1 MSDNSASQR
10 KDSHLDLA
18 RKTLAESQNT
28 KRPLEAIELPYCAL
42 PELNL
47 DEIDITTRFLSRQ
60 LSAPLLITGMTGG
73 TARADKLNAALVE
86 VACQHQIAVG
96 LGSQRASLEGGKSQ
110 KNLRKNNPKAC
121 LIGNLG
127 AVQIIGDDGFALA
140 QRAVADIEADALAIH
155 LNPLQEAIQPEGDY
169 NWQGVEAAITRL
181 VDKLGCP
188 ILVKEVGAGL
198 SASVVRRLYAAGVRH
213 VDVAARGG
221 TNWALIEWLRQNPDK
236 QALYDPFLSMGI
248 DLPDA
253 VRGGRHAAPDITIIA
268 SGGVQNGLDIA
279 KTLYLGADMGGMAG
293 VMLQALEDEARGLH
307 PSRLSEK
314 IEQVQTQL
322 RLACFL
328 TGSKSARDLQKLPI
342 L

>member
-28 KRPLEAIELPYCAL
+28 KRPLEAIELPYSAL

-96 LGSQRASLEGGKSQ
+96 LGSQRASLEGGQSQ

-198 SASVVRRLYAAGVRH
+198 SASVVRKLYAAGVRH

-328 TGSKSARDLQKLPI
+328 TGSKSARDLQKLLI